1 MKYFAIS
8 ATLVTGGV
16 LSDWSD
22 WSYFLF
28 LPGVNVKNS
37 CTFLAFS
44 PFGGGGGHVFFI
56 FFASFLVLLVG
67 S

>member
-28 LPGVNVKNS
+28 LPGVNVENS
-37 CTFLAFS
+37 FS